1 MNKRDKILDKA
12 FELFSKKGF
21 ENTRII
27 DITNELGIGKGTCYL
42 YFKNKQE
49 LLLNS
54 ISHITKRIITPEVWK
69 DIHRETDYMTRHK
82 KRLVAFL
89 KVFPVFSGALKL
101 IKDSMQSKDPRVSK
115 TAVDTFKILVNPI
128 RKDFRWASK
137 QGITQDIDE
146 DIAGFLIWGMGE
158 GLGYM
163 LMMDPRYTIEEV
175 AEAYMK
181 FMRKGI
187 LSSGIDNFGKYE
199 EDHDWEVTDRTG
211 QKIQLSNIRFN
222 ERHYLK
228 GRLGEGES
236 LISMENIA
244 SVSANKKGG
253 LASVVVTM
261 GNRKKVTLILDEE
274 VSVTGKS
281 EFGKYTIPL
290 THVSSI
296 SLVHTAQT
304 TNDAGCE
311 SGVKAV
317 RHSNQATD
325 GQPLRKT

>member
-115 TAVDTFKILVNPI
+115 TAVDTFKILVNPL

-211 QKIQLSNIRFN
+211 QKIQLSTILRAG
-222 ERHYLK
+222 LVK
-228 GRLGEGES
+228 
-236 LISMENIA
+236 
-244 SVSANKKGG
+244 VS
-253 LASVVVTM
+253 
-261 GNRKKVTLILDEE
+261 
-274 VSVTGKS
+274 
-281 EFGKYTIPL
+281 P
-290 THVSSI
+290 
-296 SLVHTAQT
+296 
-304 TNDAGCE
+304 
-311 SGVKAV
+311 
-317 RHSNQATD
+317 
-325 GQPLRKT
+325 